1 MPHGTRAALV
11 LCALLT
17 AGAAAA
23 AAANDLRASILAL
36 EWRIPSG
43 YERCAAIVAR
53 RDARWLWAWTANHC
67 LAPYADVRFF
77 LGLSLRGHAVELV
90 RRSDAVDAAL
100 LRMPVAGIASVV
112 VPTPNAPPSLPLG
125 TLVTIVGHPVE
136 AAASSARGRWS
147 VQHGRLAPSW
157 NNPQTGADEV
167 QVYCPTCGPGDSGAG
182 VFDPRGRLIGMLY
195 GVTMVQNVAG
205 GRLPDGLY
213 ADVIPVGQLP

>member
-1 MPHGTRAALV
+1 MPHGTRRALV
-11 LCALLT
+11 VLCLLAGGIAAT
-17 AGAAAA
+17 AAG
-23 AAANDLRASILAL
+23 DVRASILAL

-77 LGLSLRGHAVELV
+77 LGLPLRGSAIELV
-90 RRSDAVDAAL
+90 RRSEGVDAAL
-100 LRMPVAGIASVV
+100 LRMPVAGITSAV
-112 VPTPNAPPSLPLG
+112 VPAPTAASSPPLG
-125 TLVTIVGHPVE
+125 TVVTIVGHPVE
-136 AAASSARGRWS
+136 AAASSMQGRWS
-147 VQHGRLAPSW
+147 VQYGRLAPSW
-157 NNPQTGADEV
+157 HNPQTGADEA